1 MSLIYEYQMPK
12 TYKVGINDKRRDEMI
27 KFFEE
32 SGRFSPKAYLDTEDL
47 PTIGWGNRFHA
58 DGREV
63 RMGDTITKE
72 EADKLYNQEVTKHVA
87 ALRATKNYSMF
98 NPNQQAA
105 LESFAYNAG
114 PNFLSSDGWRTISA
128 AIKSGDAAGVAKALP
143 MYNNGGVLR
152 NRRAQELEE
161 FNKPYTEPT
170 PARSELTVPTSS
182 PSDRNKLTIP
192 QKQSSNPLQNL
203 MINAGSLLKKFSF

>member
-1 MSLIYEYQMPK
+1 MPTYQ
-12 TYKVGINDKRRDEMI
+12 VGINDKRRDEMI

-32 SGRFSPKAYLDTEDL
+32 SGRFSPNAYLDTENL

-63 RMGDTITKE
+63 KMGDTITRE

-87 ALRATKNYSMF
+87 NLRATKNYAMF

-114 PNFLSSDGWRTISA
+114 PYFLESDGWKTISA
-128 AIKSGDAAGVAKALP
+128 AIKAGDAAGVARALP

-161 FNKPYTEPT
+161 FNKPYMEPK
-170 PARSELTVPTSS
+170 AELKVPKAA
-182 PSDRNKLTIP
+182 PVDRNKLKVP
-192 QKQSSNPLQNL
+192 QSQSNNPLEKL
-203 MINAGSLLKKFSF
+203 MINVGSFIKKFSF

>member
-1 MSLIYEYQMPK
+1 MPEYHMPK

-32 SGRFSPKAYLDTEDL
+32 SGRFSPNAYLDTEGL

-63 RMGDTITKE
+63 RMGDTITRE
-72 EADKLYNQEVTKHVA
+72 NADRLYNQEVTKHVA
-87 ALRATKNYSMF
+87 ALRGTKNYGMF

-114 PNFLSSDGWRTISA
+114 PYFLESDGWKTISA

-143 MYNNGGVLR
+143 MYNNGGVLS

-161 FNKPYTEPT
+161 FNKPYDEPKPVRTELAVPKPPT
-170 PARSELTVPTSS
+170 PDRSRLKV
-182 PSDRNKLTIP
+182 P
-192 QKQSSNPLQNL
+192 QKQSSNLLQQL
-203 MINAGSLLKKFSF
+203 MINMGSFIKKFSF